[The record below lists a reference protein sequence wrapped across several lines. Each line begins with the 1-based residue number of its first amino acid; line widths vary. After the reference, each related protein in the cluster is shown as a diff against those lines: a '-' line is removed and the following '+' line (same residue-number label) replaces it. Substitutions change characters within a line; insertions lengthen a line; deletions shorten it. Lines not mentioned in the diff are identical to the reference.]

1 MQDYWQHLEAENIQ
15 RVKMWAAKDNFIQYE
30 SFTIKMLNKLWGNY
44 IYIDTIA
51 FPGTQ
56 SWQQL
61 T

>member
-15 RVKMWAAKDNFIQYE
+15 RVKMWAAKDNFIQYDKI
-30 SFTIKMLNKLWGNY
+30 TKKIQYKLWGNY
-44 IYIDTIA
+44 IFIDTIA

-56 SWQQL
+56 SWQQP

>member
-15 RVKMWAAKDNFIQYE
+15 RVKMWAAKDNFIQHE
-30 SFTIKMLNKLWGNY
+30 SFTKKNSTNCEAI
-44 IYIDTIA
+44 IYTETIA

-56 SWQQL
+56 SWQQP